1 MADSFRSDIPKA
13 EKFVHVVLET
23 AVFIWNWTKRFR
35 VSIQRWKKI
44 QPQPDWTLPRIPQLD
59 GLRGIAIAL
68 VLLHHYIY
76 QMHPS
81 MPDALSAIL
90 IPVAELGWSGVDL
103 FFILSGFLIGGIL
116 VDAKESVNYYRT
128 FYIRR
133 VFRILPIYFFLIL
146 LGFLLVELGAHTG
159 GAMSG
164 ISLHPAPWR
173 YYLTFTQNF
182 YFARH
187 SDVLSY
193 LQVTWSLAVEEQFYL
208 TLPLLVR
215 RLDKDKLLAVA
226 VGMVVFI
233 GVLRSVLYWNGHINA
248 MQSYVLPFC
257 RFDSLFI
264 GVACAMLMRNRSLF
278 TRLQKY
284 TKLLA
289 AATIVLGCV
298 FFYMDHHLWGRN
310 IFLHTAGFTIVGL
323 FYAAVMMLVLVHP
336 EGVISRA
343 LRYKPLMSLGTI
355 SYCVYLIHGYVLVI
369 IDHLLQMA
377 LRLSVFEMWAAILLG
392 AAMTFLLAQGSWVLF
407 ESRMIAL
414 GHRFAYERNETPE
427 PAEDRA

>member
-1 MADSFRSDIPKA
+1 
-13 EKFVHVVLET
+13 
-23 AVFIWNWTKRFR
+23 
-35 VSIQRWKKI
+35 
-44 QPQPDWTLPRIPQLD
+44 LPRIPQLD
-59 GLRGIAIAL
+59 GLRGIAIGL

-90 IPVAELGWSGVDL
+90 FPVAELGWSGVDL

-128 FYIRR
+128 FYVRR
-133 VFRILPIYFFLIL
+133 VFRILPVYLLLVL
-146 LGFLLVELGAHTG
+146 LGFLLVELGAHAS

-164 ISLHPAPWR
+164 ISPHPAPWR

-193 LQVTWSLAVEEQFYL
+193 LQITWSLAVEEQFYL

-215 RLDKDKLLAVA
+215 KVNRDKLLAVA
-226 VGMVVFI
+226 VGMVVFF
-233 GVLRSVLYWNGHINA
+233 GVLRSVLYWNGYINA
-248 MQSYVLPFC
+248 MQSYVLPFY

-264 GVACAMLMRNRSLF
+264 GVACAMLMRNRNLF

-284 TKLLA
+284 PRLFA

-298 FFYMDHHLWGRN
+298 FFFMDHHLWGRN
-310 IFLHTAGFTIVGL
+310 IFLHTTGFTIVGL
-323 FYAAVMMLVLVHP
+323 FYAAVMMLVLVNP

-343 LRYKPLMSLGTI
+343 LRHKPLMSLGTI
-355 SYCVYLIHGYVLVI
+355 SYCVYLIHGYVLVVI
-369 IDHLLQMA
+369 EHLLQLA
-377 LRLSVFEMWAAILLG
+377 LRLSVVEMWAAILLG
-392 AAMTFLLAQGSWVLF
+392 AAITLLLAQGSWVLF

-414 GHRFAYERNETPE
+414 GHSFAYERNNTPE
-427 PAEDRA
+427 PAADRV

>member
-1 MADSFRSDIPKA
+1 M
-13 EKFVHVVLET
+13 
-23 AVFIWNWTKRFR
+23 
-35 VSIQRWKKI
+35 
-44 QPQPDWTLPRIPQLD
+44 PRIPQLD
-59 GLRGIAIAL
+59 GLRGIAIGL

-90 IPVAELGWSGVDL
+90 FPVAELGWSGVDL

-133 VFRILPIYFFLIL
+133 VFRILPIYLLLVL
-146 LGFLLVELGAHTG
+146 LGFLLVELGAHAS

-182 YFARH
+182 YFASH

-193 LQVTWSLAVEEQFYL
+193 LQITWSLAVEEQFYL

-215 RLDKDKLLAVA
+215 RVDRDKLLAVA
-226 VGMVVFI
+226 VGMVVFF
-233 GVLRSVLYWNGHINA
+233 GVLRSVLYWNGYINA

-264 GVACAMLMRNRSLF
+264 GVACAMLMRNRNLF

-284 TKLLA
+284 PRIPA
-289 AATIVLGCV
+289 AAAIGLGGV
-298 FFYMDHHLWGRN
+298 FFFMDHHLWGRS
-310 IFLHTAGFTIVGL
+310 ILLHMTGFTIIGL

-343 LRYKPLMSLGTI
+343 LRYKLLISLGTI
-355 SYCVYLIHGYVLVI
+355 SYCVYLIHGYVLIVI
-369 IDHLLQMA
+369 EHLLRLA
-377 LRLSVFEMWAAILLG
+377 VRLSVVEMWAAILLG
-392 AAMTFLLAQGSWVLF
+392 AAITLLLAQGSWVLF

-414 GHRFAYERNETPE
+414 GHSFAYERSNTPK
-427 PAEDRA
+427 PAAGRA